1 MWQTK
6 TTFQCDLKMFS
17 QHDKTKGKGVKF
29 KENSPSVLKI
39 LFISTK
45 KMFLSFVLTLDRW
58 FGCSSRDSRDG
69 DSVSRFRRTVTPS
82 ATKPVMTSPVPQLPG
97 CIATTDLRAPI
108 GIVGKDKIPPRSIQ
122 SDEKS
127 WFGRK
132 PTDFLNRKKFLLLF
146 LWKYLPSWK
155 LNI

>member
-1 MWQTK
+1 VTWKCFHNTIK
-6 TTFQCDLKMFS
+6 RR
-17 QHDKTKGKGVKF
+17 GKGWNSKKF
-29 KENSPSVLKI
+29 PPSVLKI

-82 ATKPVMTSPVPQLPG
+82 VTKPVTTSPVPQLLG
-97 CIATTDLRAPI
+97 CIVTTDLRAPI
-108 GIVGKDKIPPRSIQ
+108 GIVCKDKIPPRSIQ

-127 WFGRK
+127 WFGRE
-132 PTDFLNRKKFLLLF
+132 PSDFLNRKKFF
-146 LWKYLPSWK
+146 CCSFESTYLVEG
-155 LNI
+155 